1 MPNAVF
7 LNAAKLDF
15 DGRLDFS
22 PVTRMASFTRFE
34 TSSES
39 EILGRVQ
46 GQDIVITKELPV
58 GRELIQAFPAS
69 VKLLIEAGTGYN
81 NLDLA
86 AARKRGVTVCN
97 IPAYSSAAVAQLT
110 VALMLNLA
118 SSLHVQQRML
128 LGGDRTN
135 FTQHLKV
142 PHGEVQGKTLG
153 LIGGGAIGRQVIQ
166 VATALGMRVL
176 VCDPAPLPDL
186 GSNAHAAVL
195 EEVLA
200 ESDFL
205 SLHCP
210 LTPETRHLIRT
221 ETLRLMKPTA
231 CIINC
236 ARGPIIREADLVA
249 ALDQGRLAGA
259 ALDVQEVEPPS
270 AESPLWNHP
279 KILLTPHIGW
289 KPLEA
294 RQRLIGIL
302 ADNIRGFFEGRP
314 VNVVS

>member
-15 DGRLDFS
+15 DGQLDFS
-22 PVTRMASFTRFE
+22 PVTRIAAFTRFE

-39 EILGRVQ
+39 ETLPRVQ
-46 GQDIVITKELPV
+46 GQDIVITKELPM
-58 GRELIQAFPAS
+58 GRELLQAFPAS
-69 VKLLIEAGTGYN
+69 VRLMIEAGTGYN
-81 NLDLA
+81 NIDLA
-86 AARKRGVTVCN
+86 AARERGITVCN
-97 IPAYSSAAVAQLT
+97 IPAYSSAAVAQLA

-128 LGGDRTN
+128 LTGDRTN
-135 FTQHLKV
+135 FTEHLKV

-153 LIGGGAIGRQVIQ
+153 LVGGGAIGRQVIR
-166 VATALGMRVL
+166 VATALGMNVL
-176 VCDPAPLPDL
+176 VCDPAPLPGL
-186 GSNAHAAVL
+186 GENVRAAKL

-200 ESDFL
+200 ASDFL

-210 LTPETRHLIRT
+210 LTPETRHLIRA

-249 ALDQGRLAGA
+249 ALDEGRLAGA
-259 ALDVQEVEPPS
+259 ALDVQEVEPPT
-270 AESPLWNHP
+270 ADSPLWNHP

-302 ADNIRGFFEGRP
+302 AGNISGFFEGRP
-314 VNVVS
+314 VNVVG

>member
-1 MPNAVF
+1 MPHAVF

-22 PVTRMASFTRFE
+22 PVTRIAAFTRFE
-34 TSSES
+34 TSSGS
-39 EILGRVQ
+39 EILARVQ

-58 GRELIQAFPAS
+58 GRELLQAFPAS

-81 NLDLA
+81 NIDLA
-86 AARKRGVTVCN
+86 AARERGITVCN

-110 VALMLNLA
+110 IALLLDLA

-128 LGGDRTN
+128 LAGDRTN
-135 FTQHLKV
+135 FTEHLKV
-142 PHGEVQGKTLG
+142 PHGEVLGKTLG
-153 LIGGGAIGRQVIQ
+153 LVGGGAIGRQVIR
-166 VATALGMRVL
+166 VATALDMNVL
-176 VCDPAPLPDL
+176 VCDPAPLPEL
-186 GSNAHAAVL
+186 GEQVRAASL

-200 ESDFL
+200 ASDFL

-210 LTPETRHLIRT
+210 LTPETQHLLRAD
-221 ETLRLMKPTA
+221 TLRLMKPTA

-236 ARGPIIREADLVA
+236 ARGPIIHEGDLVA
-249 ALDQGRLAGA
+249 ALDQGRLAAA
-259 ALDVQEVEPPS
+259 ALDVQEVEPP
-270 AESPLWNHP
+270 ATDSPLWNHP

-294 RQRLIGIL
+294 RQRLVGIL
-302 ADNIRGFFEGRP
+302 AGNIRGFLEGRP

>member
-86 AARKRGVTVCN
+86 AARERGVTVCN